1 MKQYLVRN
9 SRTGAQVGIV
19 MANGMSQALFEA
31 NRTFGKGTY
40 ILKEI

>member
-9 SRTGAQVGIV
+9 SRTGAQCGFV
-19 MANGMSQALFEA
+19 MATSASQAMFEA

-40 ILKEI
+40 IIKEA

>member
-9 SRTGAQVGIV
+9 SKTGAQCGFV
-19 MANGMSQALFEA
+19 MAISMSQALFEA

-40 ILKEI
+40 ILKEC